1 MRFIVVIVLGL
12 LNLQACSLVDDY
24 VLGKDNTLKPAP
36 LKKIHPKVHLVKQW
50 SAAIGKSVKTRTYLK
65 LKPVKVGQVIYTA
78 MPDGRISAVDAH
90 TGHLIW
96 NVVLKQSIVSG
107 PTVSQGVVIV
117 STDSATLVAL
127 SQVTGEKRWVAHLSE
142 DALSKSVIESDKVI
156 AKSIDGHL
164 YAFDLKRGKERWMV
178 EHGAPNLILRTS
190 SAPKVMGDLVVVGY
204 SDGKLDA
211 IELSTGRMVWQR
223 SIAYAN
229 GASDVERL
237 VDIGADLVIRGR
249 WVYLASYQGYIGAL
263 NLDDGQFIW
272 SKPASVYKNMAID
285 SETLYVSDSHDVIWA
300 YDLQTGQ
307 IKWKQTA
314 LKGHVITEP
323 VLNDKYLVVG
333 DSLGYVH
340 TLSKKNGERIGLD
353 FLGSAIDISPLQSEG
368 QFLFVTADG
377 VLSALSLQAVS

>member
-1 MRFIVVIVLGL
+1 MRFIVIMVLGL

-24 VLGKDNTLKPAP
+24 VLGKDNTLKPA
-36 LKKIHPKVHLVKQW
+36 LLQDIHPKAQLVKQW
-50 SAAIGKSVKTRTYLK
+50 STSVGKAVTTRTYLK
-65 LKPVKVGQVIYTA
+65 LKPVRVGQVIYTA
-78 MPDGRISAVDAH
+78 TSEGRVSAVNAH
-90 TGHLIW
+90 TGHLVW
-96 NVVLKQSIVSG
+96 TVVLKQSIVSG
-107 PTVSQGVVIV
+107 PTVAQGVVIV
-117 STDSATLVAL
+117 STDTATLVAL
-127 SQVTGEKRWVAHLSE
+127 SQDNGHRRWVAHLSE
-142 DALSKSVIESDKVI
+142 DALSKSVIAGDKVI

-164 YAFDLKRGKERWMV
+164 YAFDLHSGKERWMV

-190 SAPKVMGDLVVVGY
+190 SAPKVMGDLVLAGY

-211 IELSTGRMVWQR
+211 IELSTGRIVWQR

-237 VDIGADLVIRGR
+237 VDIGADLVVRGR

-272 SKPASVYKNMAID
+272 SKPASVYKNMAVD

-307 IKWKQTA
+307 IKWKQAA

-323 VLNDKYLVVG
+323 VLNGNYLVVG

-340 TLSKKNGERIGLD
+340 ILSKNNGERVGREH
-353 FLGSAIDISPLQSEG
+353 LGSAIDSAPLQSDG
-368 QFLFVTADG
+368 QLLFMTADG
-377 VLSALSLQAVS
+377 ALSAFTLHALS